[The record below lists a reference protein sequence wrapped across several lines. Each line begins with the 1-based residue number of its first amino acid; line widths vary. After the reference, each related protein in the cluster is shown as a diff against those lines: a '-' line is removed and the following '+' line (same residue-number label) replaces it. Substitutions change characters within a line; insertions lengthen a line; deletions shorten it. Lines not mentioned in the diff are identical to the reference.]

1 MTPIKM
7 AAVVSLWFLAA
18 CNYNHSKQE
27 ATAGGPTSQ
36 QQSLDLVD
44 FKTVQAKI
52 IGPKCLGC
60 HSGASGNQGG
70 TNLESYTSVRRLMN
84 RISFRALEKGDMP
97 PSGKLTSGDADLLKN
112 WFEMGAPESVV
123 GTEEKSDMS
132 IDQGPTDWAKISQRL
147 FSKKCMDCHSQPQPQ
162 GNLDLGSYEEVKA
175 KATLIF
181 DRVIIRQDMPV
192 EPYPALSLKERKV
205 FLNWMNMGLPR

>member
-1 MTPIKM
+1 MTRIKA
-7 AAVVSLWFLAA
+7 AAVAAIWFLAA

-27 ATAGGPTSQ
+27 TAAGGVKSQ
-36 QQSLDLVD
+36 QQSLEMVD

-60 HSGASGNQGG
+60 HSAAGGNEGG

-97 PSGKLTSGDADLLKN
+97 PSGKLVSDDADLLKN

-123 GTEEKSDMS
+123 ETQEKPEML

-175 KATLIF
+175 KASLIF
-181 DRVIIRQDMPV
+181 DRVIIKQDMPV

-205 FLNWMNMGLPR
+205 LLNWMNMGLPR